1 MSSILLSRT
10 FNDET
15 LNCNQRDIRCDLV
28 VIARIQFN
36 ELVSPIHDELHIQV
50 QALFFKV
57 NVNYLSYHHSEVDFH
72 LLGLILQRSAN
83 YTRQHIIKSCA
94 KCSTG
99 RIYYNLAA
107 EKCFHPYLFPGN
119 SIQILIKKVS
129 TELFSC
135 LLRLSFRSQKFFHDI
150 LGCLPLERFVIIVR

>member
-1 MSSILLSRT
+1 MYRSGDQMSSILLSRT

-15 LNCNQRDIRCDLV
+15 LNCDQRGMRCDLV

-72 LLGLILQRSAN
+72 LLGLIL
-83 YTRQHIIKSCA
+83 
-94 KCSTG
+94 
-99 RIYYNLAA
+99 
-107 EKCFHPYLFPGN
+107 
-119 SIQILIKKVS
+119 
-129 TELFSC
+129 
-135 LLRLSFRSQKFFHDI
+135 
-150 LGCLPLERFVIIVR
+150 